1 MSTWSRR
8 FGILLVHTYQLLLS
22 PFAGGACR
30 FEPSC
35 SDYAIAAI
43 DQHGLLRGLRLSLI
57 RVAKC
62 HPLGPHG
69 VDPVPPPH

>member
-1 MSTWSRR
+1 MSVWSRR

-22 PFAGGACR
+22 PFSGGACR

-43 DQHGLLRGLRLSLI
+43 EQHGLLRGLRLSLI

-62 HPLGPHG
+62 HPFGPHG